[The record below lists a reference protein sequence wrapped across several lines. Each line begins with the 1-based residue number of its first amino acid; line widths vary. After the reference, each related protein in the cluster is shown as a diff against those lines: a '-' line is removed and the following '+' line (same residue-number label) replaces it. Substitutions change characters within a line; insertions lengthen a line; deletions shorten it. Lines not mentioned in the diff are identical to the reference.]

1 MLNANLAPDCG
12 WKREWL
18 WARVLS
24 LLYISR
30 SRLTG
35 DDSDRQMSEIL
46 SAAIARNLR
55 SGITGALVAT
65 GRSFA
70 QVLEGEDSAVAD
82 VMGSIL
88 LDPRHDDVRIISREQ
103 VSQRSFPN
111 WGMAL
116 IGHHLETTQLIDA
129 IWTAPDDGKLQQAVA
144 GLVRWMREGAS
155 ARISASPQ
163 TA

>member
-1 MLNANLAPDCG
+1 
-12 WKREWL
+12 
-18 WARVLS
+18 VLS

-35 DDSDRQMSEIL
+35 DPPDRQLSEIL
-46 SAAIARNLR
+46 SAAISRNLG

-65 GRSFA
+65 GKDFA
-70 QVLEGEDSAVAD
+70 QVLEGEESDVVG

-88 LDPRHDDVRIISREQ
+88 LDPRHDHVRIISRETI
-103 VSQRSFPN
+103 SERSFPN

-116 IGHHLETTQLIDA
+116 VGHHPETMQLIET
-129 IWTAPDDGKLQQAVA
+129 IWTAPDDNRLQHAVR

-155 ARISASPQ
+155 ARITRMPD
-163 TA
+163 TT